1 MLPAEAEMISAYAV
15 GRGTVR
21 EALRLLEAQGVIS
34 LKPGPGGGPVVAR
47 LTPRQFG
54 DMAKL
59 HLQMAD
65 ATYEELVYARLAI
78 EPLMARLAATN
89 LNEGAALRLNEVV
102 EHARSVD
109 LDDGDAYLSVVS
121 HEFHATIAGIAN
133 NRVLDLFTV
142 ALKEVMDSGVRPAFQ
157 FQEER
162 ALVRKVHE
170 RIAAAVLAGRPEE
183 AEELMREH
191 MQEFV
196 DQLEAT
202 RPGFLHSPI
211 EWTLTEPGI

>member
-1 MLPAEAEMISAYAV
+1 MLPAEAEMISSYAV

-65 ATYEELVYARLAI
+65 ATYEELVHARLAI

-89 LNEGAALRLNEVV
+89 VDEAAAARLNEVV

-109 LDDGDAYLSVVS
+109 LDDGDAYLSIS
-121 HEFHATIAGIAN
+121 HEFHATISGIAK

-162 ALVRKVHE
+162 SLVVKVHE
-170 RIAAAVLAGRPEE
+170 RIAGAVLAGRPEE

-196 DQLEAT
+196 DQLEGT
-202 RPGFLHSPI
+202 RPGFLRSPI
-211 EWTLTEPGI
+211 EWTLTDPGL

>member
-1 MLPAEAEMISAYAV
+1 
-15 GRGTVR
+15 
-21 EALRLLEAQGVIS
+21 
-34 LKPGPGGGPVVAR
+34 

-65 ATYEELVYARLAI
+65 ATYDELVHARLAI

-89 LNEGAALRLNEVV
+89 VDEAAALRLNEAV

-109 LDDGDAYLSVVS
+109 LDDGEAYLSVVS

-133 NRVLDLFTV
+133 NRVLDLFAV

-162 ALVRKVHE
+162 ALVVKVHE
-170 RIAAAVLAGRPEE
+170 KIAAAVLAGRPEE

-196 DQLEAT
+196 DQVEAT
-202 RPGFLHSPI
+202 RPGFLRSPI
-211 EWTLTEPGI
+211 EWTLAEPGL